1 MSQLQKRP
9 GVEQRGCFCFE
20 NLINTY
26 RKGCV
31 FFLTSVLFQN
41 NSCMYCTKLGTNV
54 VQGENVDLWREN
66 QVMSLLLLLFLVPFV
81 ILAVSSQ
88 SVLSVLQGGQ
98 LCFPFTDD
106 VCFIASSSVYGK
118 YPQRVFLACLAVDCH
133 GICSRSNPVCFMQA

>member
-9 GVEQRGCFCFE
+9 GVEQWGCFCFE

-26 RKGCV
+26 SKGCV

-66 QVMSLLLLLFLVPFV
+66 QVMSLSFV
-81 ILAVSSQ
+81 IVIFSTTCDTGCQFSVCSFSLAGRTA
-88 SVLSVLQGGQ
+88 L
-98 LCFPFTDD
+98 FPF
-106 VCFIASSSVYGK
+106 Y
-118 YPQRVFLACLAVDCH
+118 R
-133 GICSRSNPVCFMQA
+133 